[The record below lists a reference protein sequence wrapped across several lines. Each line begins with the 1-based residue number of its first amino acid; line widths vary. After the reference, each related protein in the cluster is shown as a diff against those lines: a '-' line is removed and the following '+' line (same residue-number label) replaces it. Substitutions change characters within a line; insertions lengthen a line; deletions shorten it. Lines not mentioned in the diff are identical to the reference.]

1 MNRIL
6 KKTVAITL
14 SITTLLS
21 AGIVANA
28 TELVPVEKN
37 VDSNGNVIVE
47 NTTNK
52 TEYQSVSDAL
62 IPDIQ
67 PEEVKTVT
75 KAEELDV
82 DTTKTYNSDSAFVS
96 CRLIISSQNEME
108 FKEAELGTDIIKS
121 VQRFES
127 YYVVEYINPVET
139 EKAYNLYKEA
149 GYEVEVD
156 VVSDTPE
163 VENKDN
169 EGKDVDKTE
178 IAGTN
183 TENENTYVRED
194 DIIVAVLDTGI
205 NSDEEIFKDKLID
218 GYDFANAKDNDKS
231 KYPKDI
237 DGHGTTMSRII
248 LETADFENIK
258 IMPIKVLDDNGKG
271 TTLTAYQGIKYVI
284 DYNKTHDNKV
294 SVINL
299 SMSGV
304 GQSKLLES
312 VINEA
317 YNNGIVV
324 VCSAGNDNKD
334 VSEYTPANIDSAF
347 TVASVDK
354 VNNIFAKANYSN
366 FGKNVDYT
374 TSGHYEYTRIIDDRE
389 VITKVDGTSV
399 SSAYVTSFVVM
410 LKQMAISDE
419 DVENDNLSIA
429 DIDTS
434 LSESAVKLEDNTL
447 GRGYL
452 ERENIQLKKVEVE
465 VEELPVADVTDE
477 NIELTKDGGNVL
489 WREFYVR
496 GFPSSLNW
504 AIRMYAVNDYNAFD
518 QRYGYWISKNGYTEF
533 GLPDGGV
540 IKVSTNDTE
549 ARIEYNFCN
558 IENWTPWVEVS
569 YDVNNPTWRYEYTDR
584 AYHPDNTWQDDA
596 PEVHYK
602 PDEMNPGYIDC
613 YAGIGFKYADYQ
625 VHFIPRDFY
634 VTYDCNGGSFADGQI
649 SYNRVAYSGVWG
661 TNGFGLGVGCDA
673 PIRTGYI
680 FKGWFIGDYADDN
693 IWVGKNTVTNL
704 IDYSNRY
711 ADVKRAFGY
720 RMSALNNHFWSYGL
734 GEGRSIAEHCTCPL
748 DVINGYN
755 FDNYNQLLPASQF
768 LSDMWQGDGAFQF
781 NVAGKNL
788 KAVAI
793 WEPVKYTVN
802 YNYNNGYGEK
812 ATQSCQFDSAYT
824 VQAAP
829 SKYKSANLVFDSN
842 GGSAVGNVK
851 TTKTFLG
858 WDSDNDVGI
867 FGTYVDYSRTTS
879 SAYDTTYNAA
889 RYANVNPDLYN
900 AFGGYTGTSLVS
912 HWAAY
917 AKKEGR
923 VCTGSGN
930 IYDASNYY
938 QPNRTF
944 KNLTVSNR
952 TVNMTGRWKNNSAKL
967 PSAPT
972 RPEYDFLGWQAPD
985 GKIYQPNDTYTPAND
1000 NDVTFTAVWRRN
1012 TAKVTY
1018 NPNGAVDENGNKY
1031 GTVTDENST
1040 SLYSDYDLQ
1049 SGSTFGTLQEEE
1061 KYIAVDKKGTNDIV
1075 DNAYYKVNKGDIT
1088 NNLGKKT
1095 KMYSFQGWSVVDY
1108 ADHTAEDI
1116 LYGGTLPFID
1126 IVSDFNAVLDK
1137 DYQTKPNNKTLKSI
1151 VNEIKERSKYYNSG
1165 NLVKWNEEFDNNG
1178 IVNMYATWD
1187 EYPEINTKEL
1197 VFTERQFNNI
1207 TEEDLLKK
1215 LTATD
1220 REDGDIT
1227 KKVKILN
1234 FDDVVKTLNSLNTT
1248 AATTVT
1254 YEVTDSAGNTTR
1266 AYAEVWRNSDTPLEV
1281 SDPEHT
1287 AHIRSIC
1294 RQAYDTHE
1302 PKNGGCM
1309 KDSLWYNNPEYVQV
1323 MLTGFDNMENDVS
1336 IMSYTHTKEDRERA
1350 SEYIDE
1356 HGIGNA
1362 FESDGL
1368 KKYGELFATS
1378 EYETQNRM
1386 DILIDGNDE
1395 DSSINILG
1403 FEFKW
1408 NDKELNQLR
1417 KKKDQA
1423 RIERLRN
1430 KIAQASNPQA

>member
-1 MNRIL
+1 MNNKFKKIL
-6 KKTVAITL
+6 SSTLAITL
-14 SITTLLS
+14 ATATMFTT
-21 AGIVANA
+21 GIVVNA
-28 TELVPVEKN
+28 TELSNVEKTT
-37 VDSNGNVIVE
+37 DAEGNTIVTQTE
-47 NTTNK
+47 NP
-52 TEYQSVSDAL
+52 TEYTTVADKVEEALPEVSAEPVL
-62 IPDIQ
+62 NMNSI
-67 PEEVKTVT
+67 EEIDSK
-75 KAEELDV
+75 
-82 DTTKTYNSDSAFVS
+82 DTINETSDSIFKS
-96 CRLIISSQNEME
+96 CRLIVTSPTDLE
-108 FKEAELGTDIIKS
+108 FKEESLGVDNIVS
-121 VQRFES
+121 VQKYEDKYFVTYRSVFA
-127 YYVVEYINPVET
+127 T
-139 EKAYNLYKEA
+139 EKAYNDLTA
-149 GYEVEVD
+149 LGLDVEIDTVQDIPEGVEIKDDRGNNIKAKDIALTEETRPTESVED
-156 VVSDTPE
+156 VVVEDTQ
-163 VENKDN
+163 KN
-169 EGKDVDKTE
+169 EKT
-178 IAGTN
+178 I
-183 TENENTYVRED
+183 V
-194 DIIVAVLDTGI
+194 VAVLDTGL
-205 NSDEEIFKDKLID
+205 NNEEEIFDNKVIEGKNFVSEAEDIKDL
-218 GYDFANAKDNDKS
+218 
-231 KYPKDI
+231 
-237 DGHGTTMSRII
+237 DGHGTTMSRIVLDTTEDNVKI
-248 LETADFENIK
+248 L
-258 IMPIKVLDDNGKG
+258 PIKVLNDEGKG
-271 TTLTAYQGIKYVI
+271 TTLSAYKGIKYVI
-284 DYNKTHDNKV
+284 EEKKENPNLDFV
-294 SVINL
+294 VNL
-299 SMSGV
+299 SMSGI
-304 GQSKLLES
+304 GHSKLLES
-312 VINEA
+312 TINEA
-317 YNNGIVV
+317 YNNNIPVV
-324 VCSAGNDNKD
+324 VAAGNDNT
-334 VSEYTPANIDSAF
+334 EITNYTPANVDSAF
-347 TVASVDK
+347 TIGSADK
-354 VNNIFAKANYSN
+354 NVINEEEIEYSKANYSN
-366 FGKNVDYT
+366 FGSDTNNIDYVT
-374 TSGHYEYTRIIDDRE
+374 NGHYEYVRYTNDKE
-389 VITKVDGTSV
+389 VITKIDGTSV
-399 SSAYVTSFVVM
+399 SSAYVAGYVSM
-410 LKQMAISDE
+410 LKQMALSD
-419 DVENDNLSIA
+419 DNSDNDNLSIA
-429 DIDTS
+429 DINTS
-434 LSESAVKLEDNTL
+434 LSESAVKLEDITL

-452 ERENIQLKKVEVE
+452 EKENIQLKKVEEEVE
-465 VEELPVADVTDE
+465 EELPVADVTDE

-496 GFPSSLNW
+496 GFPSSLSW
-504 AIRMYAVNDYNAFD
+504 AIRMYAVNDYNAYD
-518 QRYGYWISKNGYTEF
+518 QRYGYWITKNGYTEF

-569 YDVNNPTWRYEYTDR
+569 YNVNNPTWRYEYTDR
-584 AYHPDNTWQDDA
+584 TYHPDNTWQDDA

-602 PDEMNPGYIDC
+602 PDEVNPGYIDC

-734 GEGRSIAEHCTCPL
+734 GEGRTIAEHCTCPL
-748 DVINGYN
+748 DVLNGYN

-912 HWAAY
+912 HWAAN

-930 IYDASNYY
+930 INDASNYY

-1018 NPNGAVDENGNKY
+1018 NPNGAVDKDGKAYVPFEEDEQTRLREDYTPKDGSIFGEKQTKDGYFERQQQVNDF
-1031 GTVTDENST
+1031 VTNHIYYITKEGEVVNT
-1040 SLYSDYDLQ
+1040 KGSDTD
-1049 SGSTFGTLQEEE
+1049 
-1061 KYIAVDKKGTNDIV
+1061 
-1075 DNAYYKVNKGDIT
+1075 
-1088 NNLGKKT
+1088 
-1095 KMYSFQGWSVVDY
+1095 MYSFQGWSVLDY
-1108 ADHTAEDI
+1108 AQKSKAEQIIYDGI
-1116 LYGGTLPFID
+1116 TTFYNLYFDENGAMQLNYLTQPRGMQLAT
-1126 IVSDFNAVLDK
+1126 IVTN
-1137 DYQTKPNNKTLKSI
+1137 I
-1151 VNEIKERSKYYNSG
+1151 VNHR
-1165 NLVKWNEEFDNNG
+1165 NNNIGALNNGQLGSLNAFLEATG
-1178 IVNMYATWD
+1178 IVNVYAVWD
-1187 EYPEINTKEL
+1187 KYPTIETRTFTISSRDAENLTDEL
-1197 VFTERQFNNI
+1197 LLDKIKVTD
-1207 TEEDLLKK
+1207 EEDGTISKDKIK
-1215 LTATD
+1215 LIYDKDQIVGLAEQGTCYTSITVVA
-1220 REDGDIT
+1220 EDSVGNVT
-1227 KKVKILN
+1227 KKVIMIGVNQVNPLSRNEQGFIRFISREAFDKSEADGGPLENSIWRTDEEYRKTMLEN
-1234 FDDVVKTLNSLNTT
+1234 FDNLENNTPEQRWNFT
-1248 AATTVT
+1248 HEQV
-1254 YEVTDSAGNTTR
+1254 
-1266 AYAEVWRNSDTPLEV
+1266 LEV
-1281 SDPEHT
+1281 QDYIKTNGFGKTKSD
-1287 AHIRSIC
+1287 
-1294 RQAYDTHE
+1294 
-1302 PKNGGCM
+1302 
-1309 KDSLWYNNPEYVQV
+1309 DSLKNFY
-1323 MLTGFDNMENDVS
+1323 D
-1336 IMSYTHTKEDRERA
+1336 K
-1350 SEYIDE
+1350 
-1356 HGIGNA
+1356 
-1362 FESDGL
+1362 FESEGCL
-1368 KKYGELFATS
+1368 TE
-1378 EYETQNRM
+1378 
-1386 DILIDGNDE
+1386 
-1395 DSSINILG
+1395 
-1403 FEFKW
+1403 
-1408 NDKELNQLR
+1408 
-1417 KKKDQA
+1417 
-1423 RIERLRN
+1423 N
-1430 KIAQASNPQA
+1430 KLAI